1 LRELELL
8 QNTLMDEFMKIKK
21 EIGNY
26 SVLYKLENESKK
38 EIVKEIDTKQTLI
51 DKLIDMLGR

>member
-1 LRELELL
+1 MRELELL